1 MRVEIKHPDWKLTR
15 EEINKESQEQEN
27 ARVSFVLDELKKHG
41 IIDSV
46 DYDIDS
52 FLEYRALVKE
62 NFFVFWTAIYPPME
76 HLLYA
81 LSDIIKPK
89 NLLGLGIFTGNP
101 VVWSMGPAIQGHYDS
116 EKLVAVEIDENNARL
131 CSDNFDQIKGEAPVT
146 VLGEDGF
153 DVLDRYGKKEIDLLY
168 MDANGLDPETGASSK
183 RINYSFLK
191 KAYDNLKPGSYAIC
205 HNSTMPSFKEEA
217 GDYLVLT
224 AEDSLFQKTASIH
237 IDDQGLEVSKRL

>member
-1 MRVEIKHPDWKLTR
+1 MSR
-15 EEINKESQEQEN
+15 EEIKKETQEQEN
-27 ARVSFVLDELKKHG
+27 ARVAFVLEELKKHG
-41 IIDSV
+41 IIDTT
-46 DYDIDS
+46 DYDRDL

-81 LSDIIKPK
+81 LSYIIKPK

-101 VVWSMGPAIQGHYDS
+101 VVWSMGPGIQQYYDA

-131 CSDNFDQIKGEAPVT
+131 CRDNFDQIKGDAPVT

-153 DVLDRYGKKEIDLLY
+153 DVLDRYGEDEVDLLY
-168 MDANGLDPETGASSK
+168 LDAAGVDPETGVSSK

-191 KAYDNLKPGSYAIC
+191 KGYKSMKAGSYAIC
-205 HNSTMPSFKEEA
+205 HNATMESFKKEA

-224 AEDSLFQKTASIH
+224 DDDSFFQKTASIH
-237 IDDQGLEVSKRL
+237 IDDMGLEVSKKI